1 MAAGAGLQG
10 SRTLYGFSGSASH
23 VHQVSSP
30 AHQVI
35 LPAAVYTTDHN
46 IPYDDR
52 ASRTTYKR
60 HTAGWQDL
68 LLVHHPSRKLQRIH
82 FWLNTFLK

>member
-30 AHQVI
+30 ARQVP
-35 LPAAVYTTDHN
+35 LPAAVYATDHN
-46 IPYDDR
+46 IAYDDIELDIDIE
-52 ASRTTYKR
+52 
-60 HTAGWQDL
+60 HTAVRQDL
-68 LLVHHPSRKLQRIH
+68 LIVHHPEAAKKAR
-82 FWLNTFLK
+82 LNTFLK